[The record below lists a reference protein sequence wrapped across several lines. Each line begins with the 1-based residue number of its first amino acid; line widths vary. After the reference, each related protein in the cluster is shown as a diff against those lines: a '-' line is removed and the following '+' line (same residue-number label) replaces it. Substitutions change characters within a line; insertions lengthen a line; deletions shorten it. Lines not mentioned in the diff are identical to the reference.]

1 MLRSCFGA
9 CWTHFTQIIRNKVR
23 NRTWWHWFFI
33 LVDLAGLTIG
43 LVGLGFSIAN
53 IASECIHHQDSIQET
68 LQALHP
74 SIEIS
79 CLHWMDIVGLTLSS
93 IGLALAV
100 VSGLTT

>member
-1 MLRSCFGA
+1 MLRSWFGA
-9 CWTHFTQIIRNKVR
+9 GWKHFTQIIRNKVR
-23 NRTWWHWFFI
+23 NRTSWHWFFI

-43 LVGLGFSIAN
+43 LVGLGINIAN
-53 IASECIHHQDSIQET
+53 IANDCIHHQDSIQET
-68 LQALHP
+68 LQALDP

-100 VSGLTT
+100 VSGLST